1 MLPNLHTLSTR
12 LGSGLQQPLPGRP
25 VQQTMAPEP
34 RRNNPDRQ
42 RQPLRQAGVLFLF
55 YARDGQVHLPFIERP
70 RYDGPHS
77 GQIALPGGK
86 REAGDPDLAATAVR
100 ETGEEIGV
108 PGPCIRVL
116 GQLTPVY
123 IPNSHY
129 MVTPSVG
136 LMLALPDFRP
146 DPAEVKA
153 VLEFPLALL
162 RDPACRKREVWNIRD
177 LDVDVPFFHVDG
189 HRIWG
194 ATAMMLAELLEV
206 LRRTETEPGQ
216 KS

>member
-1 MLPNLHTLSTR
+1 MLPDLRILSIR
-12 LGSGLQQPLPGRP
+12 LKSGLQQPLPGHP
-25 VQQTMAPEP
+25 VQQTMAPDP

-42 RQPLRQAGVLFLF
+42 RRPLRQAGVLFLF
-55 YARDGQVHLPFIERP
+55 YARDGRVHLPFIERQ

-86 REAGDPDLAATAVR
+86 REVGDSDLAATAVR

-108 PGPCIRVL
+108 PGSCIRVL

-136 LMLALPDFRP
+136 LMSAVPTFRP

-153 VLEFPLALL
+153 VLECPLALL
-162 RDPACRKREVWNIRD
+162 LDPACRKREIWNIGN
-177 LDVDVPFFHVDG
+177 LDVNVPFFHVG
-189 HRIWG
+189 EHRIWG

-206 LRRTETEPGQ
+206 IRRKEAGAG
-216 KS
+216 

>member
-1 MLPNLHTLSTR
+1 MLSDLRALSSQ
-12 LGSGLQQPLPGRP
+12 LKSGLQQPLPGRP
-25 VQQTMAPEP
+25 AQQTMAPAP

-42 RQPLRQAGVLFLF
+42 RRPLRQAGVLFLF
-55 YARDGQVHLPFIERP
+55 YAKEGHMYLPFIERP

-86 REAGDPDLAATAVR
+86 REVDDPDLAATAVR

-108 PGPCIRVL
+108 PGSGIQVL

-129 MVTPSVG
+129 LVTPSVG
-136 LMLALPDFRP
+136 LMSAAPAFRP

-153 VLEFPLALL
+153 VLECPLAVLL
-162 RDPACRKREVWNIRD
+162 DPACRKREIWNFGD
-177 LDVDVPFFHVDG
+177 LDVDVPFFQVGEH
-189 HRIWG
+189 HIWG

-206 LRRTETEPGQ
+206 LRRTETEAG
-216 KS
+216 

>member
-1 MLPNLHTLSTR
+1 MLSDLRTLSSR
-12 LGSGLQQPLPGRP
+12 LQSGLQQPLPGQP
-25 VQQTMAPEP
+25 AQQTMAPVP

-42 RQPLRQAGVLFLF
+42 RRPLRQAGVLFLF
-55 YARDGQVHLPFIERP
+55 YAREGRMYLPFIERP

-86 REAGDPDLAATAVR
+86 REVGDPDLAATAVR

-108 PGPCIRVL
+108 PGSCIRVL

-129 MVTPSVG
+129 LVTPSVG
-136 LMLALPDFRP
+136 LMSAAPAFRP

-153 VLEFPLALL
+153 VLECPLALL
-162 RDPACRKREVWNIRD
+162 LDPACRKREIWNFGN
-177 LDVDVPFFHVDG
+177 LDVDVPFFQVGEH
-189 HRIWG
+189 HIWG

-206 LRRTETEPGQ
+206 LRRTEAEAG
-216 KS
+216 

>member
-1 MLPNLHTLSTR
+1 MLPDLRTLSTR
-12 LGSGLQQPLPGRP
+12 LKAGLQQPLPGCS

-42 RQPLRQAGVLFLF
+42 RRPLRQAGVLFLF
-55 YARDGQVHLPFIERP
+55 YAKDNQVHLPFIERP

-86 REAGDPDLAATAVR
+86 REVGDPDLAATAVR

-108 PGPCIRVL
+108 PGSYIQVL

-136 LMLALPDFRP
+136 LMSAVPDFRP

-153 VLEFPLALL
+153 VLEFPLTLL
-162 RDPACRKREVWNIRD
+162 RDPAYRKREVWNIRD
-177 LDVDVPFFHVDG
+177 LDVDVPFFHVGG

-194 ATAMMLAELLEV
+194 ATAMMLVELLEV
-206 LRRTETEPGQ
+206 IRRTEVEEG
-216 KS
+216 

>member
-1 MLPNLHTLSTR
+1 MLSDLRTLSSR
-12 LGSGLQQPLPGRP
+12 LKSGLQQPLPGRP
-25 VQQTMAPEP
+25 AQQTMAPAP

-42 RQPLRQAGVLFLF
+42 RGPLRQAGVLFLF
-55 YARDGQVHLPFIERP
+55 YAREGHMYLPFIERP

-86 REAGDPDLAATAVR
+86 REIGDPDLAATAVR

-108 PGPCIRVL
+108 PGSCIQVL

-129 MVTPSVG
+129 LVTPSVG
-136 LMLALPDFRP
+136 LMSGAPAFRP

-153 VLEFPLALL
+153 VLECPLAVLL
-162 RDPACRKREVWNIRD
+162 DPACRKREIWNFGD
-177 LDVDVPFFHVDG
+177 LDVDVPFFQVGEH
-189 HRIWG
+189 HIWG

-206 LRRTETEPGQ
+206 LRRTETEAG
-216 KS
+216 

>member
-1 MLPNLHTLSTR
+1 MNPDLQTLASR
-12 LGSGLQQPLPGRP
+12 LRSRLRRPLPGPP

-42 RQPLRQAGVLFLF
+42 RRPLRHAGVLFLF
-55 YARDGQVHLPFIERP
+55 YGRDERVHLPFIERP

-77 GQIALPGGK
+77 GQIALPGGQ
-86 REAGDPDLAATAVR
+86 REPGDADLVATAVR

-108 PGPCIRVL
+108 PGTHIRIL
-116 GQLTPVY
+116 GTLTPVY

-129 MVTPSVG
+129 LVTPCVG
-136 LMLALPDFRP
+136 QMTAAPDFRP
-146 DPAEVKA
+146 DPAEVQA
-153 VLEFPLALL
+153 VLEYPLALL
-162 RDPACRKREVWNIRD
+162 RDPACRKREVWNIRN
-177 LDVDVPFFHVDG
+177 LAVNVPFFHVG
-189 HRIWG
+189 GRRIWG

-206 LRRTETEPGQ
+206 IGQAEAETGQ

>member
-1 MLPNLHTLSTR
+1 MHSDLRTLSSR
-12 LGSGLQQPLPGRP
+12 LKSGLQQPLPGRP
-25 VQQTMAPEP
+25 AQQTMAPAP

-42 RQPLRQAGVLFLF
+42 RRPLRQAGVLFLF
-55 YARDGQVHLPFIERP
+55 YAREGHMYLPFIERP

-86 REAGDPDLAATAVR
+86 REVGDPDLAATAVR

-108 PGPCIRVL
+108 PGSGIQVL

-129 MVTPSVG
+129 LVTPSVG
-136 LMLALPDFRP
+136 LMSGAPAFRP
-146 DPAEVKA
+146 DPAEVKTVLECPLA
-153 VLEFPLALL
+153 VLL
-162 RDPACRKREVWNIRD
+162 DPACRKREIWNFGN
-177 LDVDVPFFHVDG
+177 LDVDVPFFQVGEH
-189 HRIWG
+189 HIWG

-206 LRRTETEPGQ
+206 LRRTETEAG
-216 KS
+216 

>member
-1 MLPNLHTLSTR
+1 
-12 LGSGLQQPLPGRP
+12 
-25 VQQTMAPEP
+25 MAPTP

-42 RQPLRQAGVLFLF
+42 RSPLRQAGVLFLF
-55 YARDGQVHLPFIERP
+55 YAREGHMYLPFIERP

-86 REAGDPDLAATAVR
+86 REVGDPDLAATAVR

-108 PGPCIRVL
+108 PGSCIQVL

-129 MVTPSVG
+129 LVTPSVG
-136 LMLALPDFRP
+136 LMAAAPAFRP
-146 DPAEVKA
+146 DPVEVKT
-153 VLEFPLALL
+153 VLECPLALL
-162 RDPACRKREVWNIRD
+162 LDPACRKREIRNFGD
-177 LDVDVPFFHVDG
+177 LDVDVPFFQVGEH
-189 HRIWG
+189 HIWG

-206 LRRTETEPGQ
+206 LRWMETE
-216 KS
+216 

>member
-1 MLPNLHTLSTR
+1 MLPDLHTLSIR
-12 LGSGLQQPLPGRP
+12 LRSGLQPPLPGHP

-42 RQPLRQAGVLFLF
+42 GQPLRQAGVLFLF
-55 YARDGQVHLPFIERP
+55 YAKDGQVHLPFIERP

-86 REAGDPDLAATAVR
+86 REVGDPNLAATAVR

-108 PGPCIRVL
+108 PGSCIQVL
-116 GQLTPVY
+116 GQLTSVY

-136 LMLALPDFRP
+136 LMSAMPDFRP

-177 LDVDVPFFHVDG
+177 LDVNVPFFHVG
-189 HRIWG
+189 GYRIWG

-206 LRRTETEPGQ
+206 LRRTETEMGQ
-216 KS
+216 KT

>member
-1 MLPNLHTLSTR
+1 MLSDLHTLSSR
-12 LGSGLQQPLPGRP
+12 LKSGLQQPLPGRP
-25 VQQTMAPEP
+25 AQQTMAPAP

-42 RQPLRQAGVLFLF
+42 RRPLRQAGVLFLF
-55 YARDGQVHLPFIERP
+55 YAREGHMYLPFIERP

-86 REAGDPDLAATAVR
+86 REVGDPDLAATAVR

-108 PGPCIRVL
+108 PGSGIQVL

-129 MVTPSVG
+129 LVTPSVG
-136 LMLALPDFRP
+136 LMSGAPAFRP

-153 VLEFPLALL
+153 VLECPLAVLL
-162 RDPACRKREVWNIRD
+162 DPACRKREIWNFGD
-177 LDVDVPFFHVDG
+177 LDVDVPFFQVGEH
-189 HRIWG
+189 HIWG

-206 LRRTETEPGQ
+206 LRRTETEAG
-216 KS
+216 